1 MTTFLHP
8 LRCYTYQQRLT
19 RKSEFLYT
27 WSSEWSSGAVSRHL
41 FKVCKHAEKKPQAQL
56 HKHKEVKNGWKVHG
70 LFCHHSRQLAVCQE
84 NAVSHDFTAYSMT
97 SLAPVTVIT
106 WREKYL
112 KSAVSWVLQ
121 KIMSAFFLFFWVYLM
136 LLGSILFRQEVMLE
150 NVNLYDPPRLWWG
163 RRDACFC
170 SLSVFHTVTGLIVGM
185 SRLFPRLR
193 YLQMDDLE
201 QLVQK
206 Q

>member
-1 MTTFLHP
+1 MFIDSVSRWSLNTAHSFLLFTGFPLMTTFLHP

-19 RKSEFLYT
+19 RKSEFLFT
-27 WSSEWSSGAVSRHL
+27 WSSEWPSGAVSRHL

-112 KSAVSWVLQ
+112 KSAVSWVLP
-121 KIMSAFFLFFWVYLM
+121 KNYVCAFFIFLG
-136 LLGSILFRQEVMLE
+136 LL
-150 NVNLYDPPRLWWG
+150 NAPRKYP
-163 RRDACFC
+163 F
-170 SLSVFHTVTGLIVGM
+170 
-185 SRLFPRLR
+185 
-193 YLQMDDLE
+193 
-201 QLVQK
+201 
-206 Q
+206 

>member
-1 MTTFLHP
+1 
-8 LRCYTYQQRLT
+8 
-19 RKSEFLYT
+19 
-27 WSSEWSSGAVSRHL
+27 
-41 FKVCKHAEKKPQAQL
+41 
-56 HKHKEVKNGWKVHG
+56 
-70 LFCHHSRQLAVCQE
+70 
-84 NAVSHDFTAYSMT
+84 
-97 SLAPVTVIT
+97 
-106 WREKYL
+106 
-112 KSAVSWVLQ
+112 
-121 KIMSAFFLFFWVYLM
+121 M

-150 NVNLYDPPRLWWG
+150 NVNLYDPLRLWWG

-170 SLSVFHTVTGLIVGM
+170 SLTVFHTVTGLIVGM